1 MEYKVEIDKNLLR
14 DMFNAIRTGEIKN
27 VKIQKFDDKQMANQ
41 IMKYIEKKVGGTS
54 K

>member
-1 MEYKVEIDKNLLR
+1 MEDKIDKKLLR
-14 DMFNAIRTGEIKN
+14 DMFDVIRTDEVKN
-27 VKIQKFDDKQMANQ
+27 VKIQKFDDKQMANR